1 MATPKRRS
9 SNRRSGLRRSH
20 HHVAVPAYDRDPKTG
35 EVTLR
40 HRVSATGMYRGK
52 QVVTVEVKSKEKKSE
67 K

>member
-20 HHVAVPAYDRDPKTG
+20 HHVTVPAYDRDPKTG

-40 HRVSATGMYRGK
+40 HRVSASGTYRGK
-52 QVVTVEVKSKEKKSE
+52 QVLTVEVKSKEKKSE

>member
-40 HRVSATGMYRGK
+40 HRVSASGTYRGK
-52 QVVTVEVKSKEKKSE
+52 QVLTVEVKSKEKKSE

>member
-40 HRVSATGMYRGK
+40 HRVSATGTYRGK
-52 QVVTVEVKSKEKKSE
+52 QVMTVEVKSKEKKSE